1 MFKNM
6 GELAAALEKDRQFED
21 TDGSVMKFDPLGK
34 EDCSCSPF
42 ICKHINSNQWLPMKQ
57 CWNEYASVKEILP
70 DLQALR
76 SCVSNYL
83 LGKAWLTN
91 GVVDE
96 ILAMDSDSFWIMG
109 SGKKLTLGFS
119 PGKRLGMRFGDFHIR
134 KHGDSYLAFK

>member
-1 MFKNM
+1 MFKNK
-6 GELAAALEKDRQFED
+6 GELAAAMVEGREFENV
-21 TDGSVMKFDPLGK
+21 DGWVMRFDP
-34 EDCSCSPF
+34 EYYPPF
-42 ICKHINSNQWLPMKQ
+42 VCKAPNSDDWKTMTA
-57 CWNEYASVKEILP
+57 CWDDYAKVKEILP

-83 LGKAWLTN
+83 LGKAWLTD

-109 SGKKLTLGFS
+109 SDKKLTLGFS
-119 PGKRLGMRFGDFHIR
+119 PGKRLGMRFGDFHIK

>member
-1 MFKNM
+1 MFKNK
-6 GELAAALEKDRQFED
+6 GELAAAMVEGREFNTSGWILR
-21 TDGSVMKFDPLGK
+21 FDPKYSPPFVGK
-34 EDCSCSPF
+34 APT
-42 ICKHINSNQWLPMKQ
+42 SNDWEPMDLL
-57 CWNEYASVKEILP
+57 WDDYAKVKEILP

-83 LGKAWLTN
+83 LGKAWLTD

-119 PGKRLGMRFGDFHIR
+119 PGKRLGMRFGDFHIK